1 MKFSNISVLL
11 SSFLFAFY
19 VQVKIP
25 AGMSR
30 TYENVKKVTLL
41 PDGFVYALVLEND
54 KVAYVPALFTF
65 IEER

>member
-1 MKFSNISVLL
+1 MKNILL
-11 SSFLFAFY
+11 IALLAFY

-30 TYENVKKVTLL
+30 SYEDVKRIEILQ
-41 PDGFVYALVLEND
+41 DGFTIKLTLHDD
-54 KVAYVPALFTF
+54 KIAYVPALFTI